1 MKLPILGALALVAAS
16 LSAYAEDAKPATSH
30 SNPSSPTDVKP
41 LTPEQEQQAFFLQGF
56 IFANRAEWAT
66 IVSEQELND
75 KELDSLLAGIR
86 ASLKGERPSFNAEEI
101 IPGAQKLISDR
112 IEAKAKRTAAKNEEF
127 FAKIDADKSFT
138 KSPSGLRYKI
148 LAPGEGA
155 KPTDKSTVKCLYT
168 GKLTDGK
175 VFDST
180 ASRNNEPTE
189 FPLNGVIP
197 AWTEALQLIA
207 KGGKIQI
214 FAPANLAYGEQGQ
227 GPIPGNS
234 ILEFEVELVDFK

>member
-1 MKLPILGALALVAAS
+1 MKLPFLACLALTITTLNAADAVKPT
-16 LSAYAEDAKPATSH
+16 SASDAH
-30 SNPSSPTDVKP
+30 SPSTDVKP

-86 ASLKGERPSFNAEEI
+86 ASLKGERPSFNPEEI
-101 IPGAQKLISDR
+101 IPGAQKLISER

-127 FAKIDADKSFT
+127 FVKIDADKSFLKT
-138 KSPSGLRYKI
+138 SSGLRYKI

-180 ASRNNEPTE
+180 ASRNNEP
-189 FPLNGVIP
+189 
-197 AWTEALQLIA
+197 
-207 KGGKIQI
+207 
-214 FAPANLAYGEQGQ
+214 
-227 GPIPGNS
+227 
-234 ILEFEVELVDFK
+234 